1 MRFGERTEDSYGKT
15 NWLNKESPGY
25 MSSHCVLGHCPSR
38 KVLRYNTS
46 VERDLFCRPHK
57 KCLSAHTHTHTYI
70 YTHIHIHR
78 HRHRYTHPHT
88 HTHTRAHTHIHTH
101 RHTHTLT
108 STTSVQFGGAA
119 EPPS

>member
-70 YTHIHIHR
+70 YTHIHRHR

-88 HTHTRAHTHIHTH
+88 PTHTRAHTHIHTH
-101 RHTHTLT
+101 TDTLT
-108 STTSVQFGGAA
+108 QIFSHARAFESGGH
-119 EPPS
+119 

>member
-57 KCLSAHTHTHTYI
+57 KCLSAQ
-70 YTHIHIHR
+70 R
-78 HRHRYTHPHT
+78 HRHTHTHPHT

-101 RHTHTLT
+101 TDTHTHTNSIHTNIIHQTTATLT
-108 STTSVQFGGAA
+108 D
-119 EPPS
+119 

>member
-88 HTHTRAHTHIHTH
+88 HTHTRAYIHTSECVKNN
-101 RHTHTLT
+101 R
-108 STTSVQFGGAA
+108 VIAVDGIFV
-119 EPPS
+119 PWR